1 MGDVPHLLTAAGVG
15 RCQTA
20 LIFISS
26 KHLGPVP
33 HPKGEQDSSASIR
46 GWTAEPGWCAVK
58 ITLFGLTL
66 SSSWGNGHATPY
78 RAILRALHRLG
89 HRVTFYERDVPYYA
103 RHRDFLQWD
112 YCDLKLYSCWD
123 AVRGEAL
130 AEAAESDVVM
140 TASYVPEGARIADE
154 LLSLDGPLRV
164 FYDLD
169 TPITLQQLKQ
179 GDLDYLRAE
188 QLPHFD
194 LVLSWTGGDALSALQ
209 LEFGVTLACPLFGC
223 VDPDIYHPVHPR
235 PGLRCELSYMGTYA
249 ADRQAKL
256 ESMFLEPALRRP
268 ASRFLLA
275 GPLYPADRQWPAN
288 VVRTEHVPPA
298 DHPGLYCSSRLTLNL
313 TREAMAASG
322 YCPSGRF
329 FEAAACG
336 TPIVTD
342 WFRGLDSFFTPGLEV
357 LVARDAGDVL
367 HALDRADLDLL
378 GMARRARERTL
389 DEHTG
394 YQRALSLLSAF
405 DAARLPSRRPSQME
419 AA

>member
-1 MGDVPHLLTAAGVG
+1 L
-15 RCQTA
+15 
-20 LIFISS
+20 
-26 KHLGPVP
+26 
-33 HPKGEQDSSASIR
+33 
-46 GWTAEPGWCAVK
+46 K

-89 HRVTFYERDVPYYA
+89 HRVTFYECDVPYYA
-103 RHRDFLQWD
+103 RHRDFLQWA

-123 AVRGEAL
+123 DIRGEAL
-130 AEAAESDVVM
+130 AEAAESEVVM
-140 TASYVPEGARIADE
+140 TASYVPEGARIAEE

-169 TPITLQQLKQ
+169 TPITLQQLKR
-179 GDLDYLRAE
+179 GDLDYLRAQ

-194 LVLSWTGGDALSALQ
+194 LVLSWTGGDALSALER
-209 LEFGVTLACPLFGC
+209 EFGVKQARPLFGC
-223 VDPDIYHPVHPR
+223 VDPDVYRPVASR

-249 ADRQAKL
+249 QDRQAKL
-256 ESMFLEPALRRP
+256 ESMFLEPARRRP

-275 GPLYPADRQWPAN
+275 GPLYPAEGQWPQN
-288 VVRTEHVPPA
+288 VQRSEHVAPA
-298 DHPGLYCSSRLTLNL
+298 DHSALYCSSRVTLNL

-329 FEAAACG
+329 FEASACG

-342 WFRGLDSFFTPGLEV
+342 WFRGLDSFFEPGLEV
-357 LVARDAGDVL
+357 LVAQDAEEVL
-367 HALDRADLDLL
+367 RALDRCDVDLR

-389 DEHTG
+389 EQHTG
-394 YQRALSLLSAF
+394 YQRALTLLAAFESARS
-405 DAARLPSRRPSQME
+405 ARVPCKSQME